1 MTDTDPT
8 NDIDPLLDYLAVHPF
23 AGYHRALTAL
33 IAERDKLKARVAEQD
48 ADIKTLAAANAI
60 LHGRLEAHP
69 PADRDREL
77 RERLICA
84 ALNGILSE
92 QRGLLN
98 AEYALRAIGLADAT
112 LAAMR
117 KGEA

>member
-1 MTDTDPT
+1 MTD
-8 NDIDPLLDYLAVHPF
+8 NDIDIHALLRELGHGAEC
-23 AGYHRALTAL
+23 GYKPWRHAALTAL
-33 IAERDKLKARVAEQD
+33 VAERDEYKARCKAQHEAMTDMVGEQR
-48 ADIKTLAAANAI
+48 NA
-60 LHGRLEAHP
+60 
-69 PADRDREL
+69 DREL

-112 LAAMR
+112 LAAIR
-117 KGEA
+117 KGER